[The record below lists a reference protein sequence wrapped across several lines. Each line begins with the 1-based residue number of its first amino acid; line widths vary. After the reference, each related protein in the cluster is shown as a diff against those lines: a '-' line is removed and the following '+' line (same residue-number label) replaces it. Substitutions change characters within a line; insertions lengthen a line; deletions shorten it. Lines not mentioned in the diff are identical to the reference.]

1 MSVRARERSAE
12 QHETAALA
20 AWAEHASTVLAR
32 AGRRGGRARHAV
44 IGLLA
49 GQECCL
55 TATEIFVALRSEGRP
70 VGLAS
75 VYRALERLSE
85 LRLVQ
90 RLEFGDAARYEP
102 LLPSGEHHHHVLCG
116 ACGKVEPF
124 ADRHLE
130 TALGR
135 LRRAR
140 GYDVAAHDVLLRGS
154 CAECRV

>member
-1 MSVRARERSAE
+1 MSDRARQTTAER
-12 QHETAALA
+12 HGTAALA

-44 IGLLA
+44 IELLA

-55 TATEIFVALRSEGRP
+55 TATEIFVALRGEGRP

-85 LRLVQ
+85 LGLVQ
-90 RLEFGDAARYEP
+90 RLDFGEAARYEP
-102 LLPSGEHHHHVLCG
+102 LLPSGDHHHHVLCG

-135 LRRAR
+135 LRGAL

-154 CAECRV
+154 CADCRS